1 MLSDVCLY
9 VLCYTAL
16 MQVNRDFMS
25 LAELYKRLGF
35 IPPDQDIMPI
45 VMALED
51 ALPDV
56 LDASVSELNFKNVI
70 NKLGDVMYS
79 YPFRYVARNV
89 YNVLNSS
96 VMYSALTR
104 TLHCSLSQQRFLSG
118 QYAVAQC
125 LLSWFTTALTL
136 HSHTASLLT
145 NCIFN
150 TKLITICNT
159 IAQYQQLQPAPILH
173 SYHTLLRCAGRCSY
187 TS

>member
-1 MLSDVCLY
+1 
-9 VLCYTAL
+9 

-79 YPFRYVARNV
+79 YPFRYGFFVQ
-89 YNVLNSS
+89 S
-96 VMYSALTR
+96 
-104 TLHCSLSQQRFLSG
+104 
-118 QYAVAQC
+118 
-125 LLSWFTTALTL
+125 
-136 HSHTASLLT
+136 
-145 NCIFN
+145 I
-150 TKLITICNT
+150 
-159 IAQYQQLQPAPILH
+159 
-173 SYHTLLRCAGRCSY
+173 
-187 TS
+187 